1 MNCKTGM
8 SQYLVETIIS
18 AKILEMLG
26 NGTVQ
31 AGLKACE
38 STCDTYLGK
47 GTEVVTCNSFS
58 DMLCQAI
65 EEGNTCLPFIDA
77 FLLTGT
83 VLTIT
88 AGDQT
93 FPVDL
98 APLFADFTA
107 VKVDSFAFTSP
118 SSNVLRLHQTDGTAF
133 DVDLNYLVTDASDI
147 ADIVTNNTAVRNTI
161 AALFKQC
168 SGTAHVPGNSIPT
181 CQEMVTAINTA
192 ITTAIGGIAADK
204 FLSVASYNSD
214 TNELTLVVNG
224 GSTFVIPLTDLVDSV
239 FVSTDAGNRIVNGT
253 DGGIYVAPA
262 AAIPNA
268 STTLAGVTEYAT
280 TTEAV
285 AGTSG
290 SLAVTPAGLAAAIAA
305 APVSADVSK
314 LFEMNV
320 PTITTPSG
328 SVPRT
333 PFPIGG
339 TDLGD
344 AAFMTID
351 PVLDTVT
358 FAAHTKPIII
368 ELISNSVFMLQSGP
382 GGVDAAICLKSTVL
396 GAERALIFFDGGAPG
411 LTRVQATGTSAFTLS
426 PGDTDRTFKI
436 TAITQAYGVWKVEG
450 MFRSV
455 PNIKI
460 KVTKT

>member
-107 VKVDSFAFTSP
+107 VEVDSFAFTSP
-118 SSNVLRLHQTDGTAF
+118 SSNVLRLQQTDGTAF

-285 AGTSG
+285 AGTSA
-290 SLAVTPAGLAAAIAA
+290 SLAVTPAGLAAALAA
-305 APVSADVSK
+305 KPALP
-314 LFEMNV
+314 
-320 PTITTPSG
+320 IQGG
-328 SVPRT
+328 SVVNNKQKDLSITFNPPVQNPTFIITNMYNKNNYYSDISYTNLTNTGVTVKRGYST
-333 PFPIGG
+333 TAGG
-339 TDLGD
+339 
-344 AAFMTID
+344 
-351 PVLDTVT
+351 
-358 FAAHTKPIII
+358 
-368 ELISNSVFMLQSGP
+368 LQDFSW
-382 GGVDAAICLKSTVL
+382 V
-396 GAERALIFFDGGAPG
+396 ALS
-411 LTRVQATGTSAFTLS
+411 LT
-426 PGDTDRTFKI
+426 
-436 TAITQAYGVWKVEG
+436 
-450 MFRSV
+450 
-455 PNIKI
+455 
-460 KVTKT
+460 